1 MSAPNPPDESP
12 NEGAVPLEVDPHAST
27 PVSPQCAESVRQNR
41 CPSCNQHV
49 LIGKLQAYAAD
60 LERQVGQL
68 RASLAENSRIFGIIA
83 NDDGSRR

>member
-1 MSAPNPPDESP
+1 MTPEERQSADC
-12 NEGAVPLEVDPHAST
+12 VP
-27 PVSPQCAESVRQNR
+27 QNR

-49 LIGKLQAYAAD
+49 LVGKLQAYAAD

>member
-1 MSAPNPPDESP
+1 VSAEQSA
-12 NEGAVPLEVDPHAST
+12 EYVP
-27 PVSPQCAESVRQNR
+27 QNR
-41 CPSCNQHV
+41 CAHCEQHV